1 MRGLSGST
9 RVWPVQAHH
18 WTVAAGVALR
28 IVYGGRVTVADVQP
42 VVQQGVPRL
51 PIPTFEETGLPDFI
65 MPVGTATFPDGTPAP
80 EAVNSST
87 GDPSSS
93 GPGSVAQG
101 WDSFARQSPGSGQC
115 VVLVQAADPA
125 VGLTRTW
132 VQGQQVQGNAALV
145 PGTIIA
151 TFNSQGQYANATDG
165 SSHAAIYLGQNAQGI
180 QVLDQWAGSPAAYRT
195 IRWSG
200 VTSANSESTF
210 HVVTHG

>member
-1 MRGLSGST
+1 MT
-9 RVWPVQAHH
+9 
-18 WTVAAGVALR
+18 
-28 IVYGGRVTVADVQP
+28 DVQP
-42 VVQQGVPRL
+42 VVQQGVPWL

-93 GPGSVAQG
+93 GPGSVAQD

-132 VQGQQVQGNAALV
+132 SQGDQVQGNSSLA

-151 TFNSQGQYANATDG
+151 NFNSQGQYANATDG
-165 SSHAAIYLGQNAQGI
+165 SSHAAIYLGQNSEGT
-180 QVLDQWAGSPAAYRT
+180 QVMDQWAGRSAHYRT
-195 IRWSG
+195 VAWSG
-200 VTSANSESTF
+200 TTAANTGSAF
-210 HVVTHG
+210 YVVDHR